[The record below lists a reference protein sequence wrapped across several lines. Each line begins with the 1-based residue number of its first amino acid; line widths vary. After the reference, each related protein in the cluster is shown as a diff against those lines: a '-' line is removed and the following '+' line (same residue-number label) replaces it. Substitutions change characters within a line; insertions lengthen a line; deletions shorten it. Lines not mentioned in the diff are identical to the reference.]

1 VKFLIDN
8 ALSPVVAERL
18 NAAGHDA
25 KHVRDYGLQAATDAE
40 IYDRSELEDLV
51 SADIDFGTLLASR
64 RERAPSVVL
73 FREGPSGDRRSSPNS
88 AREPRSA
95 RG

>member
-25 KHVRDYGLQAATDAE
+25 RRVEKSPVGRV
-40 IYDRSELEDLV
+40 V
-51 SADIDFGTLLASR
+51 SSR
-64 RERAPSVVL
+64 
-73 FREGPSGDRRSSPNS
+73 NS
-88 AREPRSA
+88 APIRAGASAGCLGGRSRA
-95 RG
+95 VRLGWRSRLVVAV